1 MMKQGYM
8 LILTSALLLQGCAG
22 AMLVGTGTGVGSVT
36 DRRTFGTQISDQTID
51 MRALHR
57 LGATKPLWDDS
68 RFAVITTN
76 GKSLLIGQ
84 TPTDVYRQQA
94 EDIVRGVPGVSEVF
108 NEVRIGQP
116 VELAGRSQD
125 TWLTS
130 KVKST
135 LLAEKN
141 LDGTKI
147 KVVTE
152 NGEVFLIGLVT
163 RKEADISV
171 QLTRNISGVKRVITV
186 FEFVQAAP

>member
-1 MMKQGYM
+1 MKQRY
-8 LILTSALLLQGCAG
+8 LLVLTTLVLLQGCAG
-22 AMLVGTGTGVGSVT
+22 VMLTGAGTGVGSAT
-36 DRRTFGTQISDQTID
+36 DRRTLGTQLSDQTID

-57 LGATKPLWDDS
+57 LGETKPLWDDS
-68 RFAVITTN
+68 RLAVITTN
-76 GKSLLIGQ
+76 GKTLLIGQ
-84 TPTDVYRQQA
+84 TPTEAYRQQA
-94 EDIVRGVPGVSEVF
+94 EKIVKGVPGVSEVF
-108 NEVRIGQP
+108 NEIRLGQP
-116 VELAGRSQD
+116 VDLAGRSQD

-141 LDGTKI
+141 IDGTKI

-163 RKEADISV
+163 QKEADISV

-186 FEFVQAAP
+186 FELVQAAP

>member
-1 MMKQGYM
+1 MNKTAAV
-8 LILTSALLLQGCAG
+8 LLTSLALLQGCAG
-22 AMLVGTGTGVGSVT
+22 LVAAGGATGANVIT
-36 DRRTFGTQISDQTID
+36 DRRTLGTQLSDQTIE

-57 LGATKPLWDDS
+57 LGEEKPMWNES

-76 GKSLLIGQ
+76 GKTLLIGQ
-84 TPTDVYRQQA
+84 APTEAYRARA
-94 EDIVRGVPGVSEVF
+94 EEIVRGVPGVTEVF

-116 VELAGRSQD
+116 LTLTQQSKD

-141 LDGTKI
+141 IDGSKL
-147 KVVTE
+147 KVVSE

-163 RKEADISV
+163 QKEGDIAV
-171 QLTRNISGVKRVITV
+171 QMTRSIAGVRQVMTM

>member
-1 MMKQGYM
+1 MNKTAAV
-8 LILTSALLLQGCAG
+8 LLTSLALLQGCAG
-22 AMLVGTGTGVGSVT
+22 LVAAGGATGANVIT
-36 DRRTFGTQISDQTID
+36 DRRTLGTQLSDQTIE

-57 LGATKPLWDDS
+57 LGEEKPMWNES

-76 GKSLLIGQ
+76 GKTLLIGQ
-84 TPTDVYRQQA
+84 APTEAYRARA
-94 EDIVRGVPGVSEVF
+94 EEIVRGVPGVTEVF

-116 VELAGRSQD
+116 LSLTQQSKD

-141 LDGTKI
+141 IDGSKL
-147 KVVTE
+147 KVVSE

-163 RKEADISV
+163 QKEGDIAV
-171 QLTRNISGVKRVITV
+171 QMTRSIAGVRQVMTM